1 MVPLLSLV
9 SLVLFR
15 TTGQVTSLIT
25 GPPAKNESPSKTKFS
40 KFSIPDMLIAGI
52 RQKDGGGVQG
62 IVGLEQVDH
71 TCRVTNSTVNI
82 LPEFGKYNDMNNLV

>member
-1 MVPLLSLV
+1 
-9 SLVLFR
+9 
-15 TTGQVTSLIT
+15 
-25 GPPAKNESPSKTKFS
+25 
-40 KFSIPDMLIAGI
+40 MLIAGI